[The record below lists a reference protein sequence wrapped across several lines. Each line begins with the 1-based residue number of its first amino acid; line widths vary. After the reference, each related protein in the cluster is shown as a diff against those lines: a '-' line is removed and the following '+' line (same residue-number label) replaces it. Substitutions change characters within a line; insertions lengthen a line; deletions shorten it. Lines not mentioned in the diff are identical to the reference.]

1 MKLLLSPSVRFAG
14 LAAALLL
21 HPAGAADMVNGIAAL
36 VGNSVITF
44 EQVQRLI
51 TRPVEAMRVQY
62 ASQPDVFRQRLLDAK
77 HDGVERLIER
87 RLIIQEFEDLKVNIP
102 ETYIEEHVQ
111 KEIKEHYDD
120 RATLQKTLQEQGI
133 TFESYRRDIRE
144 QFIEYI
150 MRGRNVPRDI
160 LISPGRIEKY
170 YRENEDKFRIADQIK
185 LRMIVLE
192 KTRNPVDA
200 MRLAKEIAAKL
211 DEGVGFAEMAAVYS
225 DGSQAREGGLWGWV
239 ERKVLRED
247 LADTA
252 FKLPPGKHSEPV
264 EKAEAVYIMLVEE
277 VRNAHVRELLD
288 VRDEIERTLIVTERN
303 RLQTQWLARLR
314 KKSYV
319 RLF

>member
-1 MKLLLSPSVRFAG
+1 MKLILSIIAGLAG
-14 LAAALLL
+14 LAAVRLL
-21 HPAGAADMVNGIAAL
+21 PPSGAADMVNGIAAL

-51 TRPVEAMRVQY
+51 ARPIEAMRVQY
-62 ASQPDVFRQRLLDAK
+62 ANQPDVFRQRLQDAK
-77 HDGVERLIER
+77 REGVERLIER
-87 RLIIQEFEDLKVNIP
+87 RLIIQEFDDLKVNIP

-120 RATLQKTLQEQGI
+120 RATLQKTLQEQGV

-160 LISPGRIEKY
+160 LISPGRIDRY
-170 YRENEDKFRIADQIK
+170 YKDNEDKFRIADQVR

-200 MRLAKEIAAKL
+200 MRLAREIIGKL
-211 DEGVGFAEMAAVYS
+211 DEGVSFAEMASVYS

-247 LADTA
+247 LADLA
-252 FKLPPGKHSEPV
+252 FKLPAGKRSDPI

-277 VRNAHVRELLD
+277 VRNAHVRPITE
-288 VRDEIERTLIVTERN
+288 VRDEIERTLVQTERS
-303 RLQTQWLARLR
+303 RLQGQWLARLR